1 MDAPLT
7 FNLEPGEQS
16 LFLEDVD
23 ERLNSLERGI
33 IRLEH
38 GSEEADLQ
46 EIFRAA
52 HTLKA
57 LGGAVDHRRMVMV
70 AHVLETLLDALRE
83 RRLAPTRAVADALL
97 AATDV
102 LRTLRDEVATGK
114 ASQANVEGTVALLRS
129 LSEQLDVSLGNP
141 APLTETQQRKLRAL
155 VAAGYTPLTV
165 TLRVAPAEADTAGS
179 LHKGLALL
187 RPAGQLIAQ
196 QPEPETAERE
206 LWLLLATRE
215 SDEQIAQRLAPLSDT
230 LVAQCAPFES
240 ETLDAPPPPAA
251 PRPERLR
258 ERGGDKTVR
267 ISVERL
273 DALMDLVGELVT
285 DRTRLQ
291 QFEGTLRTDYGK
303 EGPVRGFSE
312 LAAHVGRVVDQLQV
326 EVMRARMLPIS
337 HLFDKFPRLVRD
349 AARSAN
355 KRVDLQ
361 IEGEATEL
369 DRSIIE
375 GIGDPLLHLLRNAV
389 DHGIEGAEERVA
401 LGKPATGTILLRAAP
416 IEGQIRLTVQ
426 DDGRGIDVAQ
436 VRESVIE
443 RGLLSEEK
451 VALLSDEEVVN
462 LIFLPTL
469 STARHLTALSGRGVG
484 MDVVRTAIER
494 LGGSIVIESEPG
506 IGTTFHLT
514 LPLTLAIIRTML
526 VAVGQAVYAIPLTTM
541 SSSLYLSEAEIETV
555 QNKPTLHW
563 RGQTLPLLDLRDLF
577 ALPTLRSAIAAKPA
591 IVTVTW
597 GRLQVGLI
605 VDRIIGQQ
613 ETVVKPLSPV
623 IGRVPG
629 VSGGAIL
636 GDGSI
641 ALILDIPSLLEVTL
655 QARRQGALP

>member
-1 MDAPLT
+1 MDPTLT

-23 ERLNSLERGI
+23 ERLDTLERGV

-38 GSEEADLQ
+38 GSDGSSLQ

-57 LGGAVDHRRMVMV
+57 LAGAVDHLRMVTL
-70 AHVLETLLDALRE
+70 AHTLETLLDALRE
-83 RRLAPTRAVADALL
+83 GQLTPTRAVADALL
-97 AATDV
+97 VATDV
-102 LRTLRDEVATGK
+102 LRSLRDEVATGK
-114 ASQANVEGTVALLRS
+114 PSHANVESAVALLRS
-129 LSEQLDVSLGNP
+129 LSEQGAAPLGSHP
-141 APLTETQQRKLRAL
+141 ALTETQQRKLRAL
-155 VAAGYTPLTV
+155 AAAGYTLLAV
-165 TLRVAPAEADTAGS
+165 TLRVAPTEVDAAGT

-196 QPEPETAERE
+196 EPELEAAERE
-206 LWLLLATRE
+206 MWLLLATRE
-215 SDEQIAQRLAPLSDT
+215 SREQVAQRLAPLSES
-230 LVAQCAPFES
+230 LVAHFAPFDS
-240 ETLDAPPPPAA
+240 EELDAPPPPLP

-291 QFEGTLRTDYGK
+291 QFEGTLRSDYGK
-303 EGPVRGFSE
+303 EGPVRSFSE

-349 AARSAN
+349 AARTAN
-355 KRVDLQ
+355 KRVELQ

-375 GIGDPLLHLLRNAV
+375 GIGDALLHLLRNAV
-389 DHGIEGAEERVA
+389 DHGIEGTEERMA

-416 IEGQIRLTVQ
+416 IEGQIRLTVR
-426 DDGRGIDVAQ
+426 DDGRGIDIAQ
-436 VRESVIE
+436 VRATVIE

-451 VALLSDEEVVN
+451 VAQLSDDEVVN

-484 MDVVRTAIER
+484 MDVVRAAIER
-494 LGGSIVIESEPG
+494 LGGSIIIESEPG
-506 IGTTFHLT
+506 AGTAFHLT

-526 VAVGQAVYAIPLTTM
+526 VAVGRAVYAIPLTSL

-555 QNKPTLHW
+555 QGKPTLHW
-563 RGQTLPLLDLRDLF
+563 REQNLPLLDLRDLF
-577 ALPTLRSAIAAKPA
+577 VHPMLHPAPSAKPA
-591 IVTVTW
+591 VVTVVW
-597 GRLQVGLI
+597 GRMQVGLI

-641 ALILDIPSLLEVTL
+641 ALILDIPSLLDVTL
-655 QARRQGALP
+655 QARRHGALS